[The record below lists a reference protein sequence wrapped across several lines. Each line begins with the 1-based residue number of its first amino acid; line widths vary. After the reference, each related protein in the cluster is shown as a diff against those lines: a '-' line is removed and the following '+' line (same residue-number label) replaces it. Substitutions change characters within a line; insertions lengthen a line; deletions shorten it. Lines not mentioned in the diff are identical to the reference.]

1 MSDCLVVG
9 GGVIGMM
16 TARSLALAGAKV
28 TLLDQQLCAQE
39 SSWAGGGIISPLYPW
54 KYDDLTNELSI
65 ASQTVYE
72 QLCTQIFEDTGLDPQ
87 YLKSG
92 LLMMDE
98 YNLPEA
104 KAWMQAYG
112 LHHKHHPQGALFTD
126 IGQVRNPRLLKA
138 LKTDIVNKGV
148 KIVEQT
154 KVGQL
159 LIDNHRTIGVKT
171 MQKNYLSDHVV
182 VCSGAWSS
190 QWLALKEEIYPI
202 KGQMIVL
209 KSDPSIVEHI
219 VLDKGRYI
227 IPRKDG
233 RILVGSTM
241 EDVGFDRSTD
251 NETRQ
256 SLHDFA
262 STHFELLSKSK
273 VEHHWS
279 GFRPASKSG
288 KVMLGK
294 HTGFDNVYL
303 NTGHFRNG
311 LNMAPES
318 AKRITQLITHET

>member
-1 MSDCLVVG
+1 MSDCLVIG

-16 TARSLALAGAKV
+16 TARSLSLSGAKV
-28 TLLDQQLCAQE
+28 TLLDQQQCANE

-65 ASQTVYE
+65 ASQAVYE
-72 QLCTQIFEDTGLDPQ
+72 QLCAQIFEDIGLDPQ

-98 YNLPEA
+98 FDTSEA
-104 KAWMQAYG
+104 KTWMQKYK
-112 LHHKHHPQGALFTD
+112 LTYRTHPQGVLFTD
-126 IGQVRNPRLLKA
+126 IAQVRNPRLLKA
-138 LKTDIVNKGV
+138 LKADIINKGV
-148 KIVEQT
+148 KIIEHT
-154 KVGQL
+154 KVEGL
-159 LIDNHRTIGVKT
+159 LVKGDCAIGVKT
-171 MQKNYLSDHVV
+171 NQQDYLSDSIV

-190 QWLALKEEIYPI
+190 QWLSLAEEIFPM

-209 KSDPSIVEHI
+209 KANPSIVEHI
-219 VLDKGRYI
+219 VLDQGRYI

-241 EDVGFDRSTD
+241 QNVGFDRSTD
-251 NETRQ
+251 EQTRQ
-256 SLHDFA
+256 SLHEFA
-262 STHFELLSKSK
+262 SQRFESLAKAE

-279 GFRPASKSG
+279 GFRPASKSA
-288 KVMLGK
+288 KVMLGR
-294 HTGFDNVYL
+294 HEQFDNVYL

-318 AKRITQLITHET
+318 ARRITQLITHEV